1 VTLTQGWLL
10 IGIPTL
16 VAGVVLYMMR
26 SPRLGAVG
34 MLVLIAGA
42 IALVTVDR
50 VSGAALGVVPVLL
63 YAAGLAG
70 TGGVTGTDPVVR
82 RREPNT
88 EQD

>member
-1 VTLTQGWLL
+1 MTLTQGWLL

-26 SPRLGAVG
+26 SPRLGAAG
-34 MLVLIAGA
+34 MLVLIAGS

-50 VSGAALGVVPVLL
+50 VSGAALAAVAVLL
-63 YAAGLAG
+63 YAAGRAG
-70 TGGVTGTDPVVR
+70 AGGVAGTDPVVR
-82 RREPNT
+82 RRKRNA